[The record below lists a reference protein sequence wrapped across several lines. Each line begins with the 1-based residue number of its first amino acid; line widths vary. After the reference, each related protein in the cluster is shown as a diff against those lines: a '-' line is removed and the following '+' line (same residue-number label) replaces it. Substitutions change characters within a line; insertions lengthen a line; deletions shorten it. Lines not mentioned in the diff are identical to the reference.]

1 LISRGR
7 SCISSK
13 DCWRAAARRG
23 SGPQVYIY
31 APSQSFNIFEDLS
44 STPKRGRPALLQV
57 CKPTL
62 DFPAAPVPAFD
73 VLLDVLQV
81 EPRSAPS
88 QTFNIVED
96 LSGAQKRG
104 EACSPTSE
112 STDTR
117 FSCCAVSCSR
127 RDAGRCCNLQGKRL
141 RELPSPIAILPII
154 QKLIAHRCNYSE
166 KRSNQH

>member
-1 LISRGR
+1 M
-7 SCISSK
+7 
-13 DCWRAAARRG
+13 
-23 SGPQVYIY
+23 Y

-73 VLLDVLQV
+73 VMLDVLQV

-104 EACSPTSE
+104 RPALLQVSQPTL
-112 STDTR
+112 D
-117 FSCCAVSCSR
+117 FPAAPFPAVDVMLDGAAVYKG
-127 RDAGRCCNLQGKRL
+127 RDSG
-141 RELPSPIAILPII
+141 
-154 QKLIAHRCNYSE
+154 NYQA
-166 KRSNQH
+166 R